1 MQTSLPTV
9 TLKQIILAKTQYLY
23 ILIGLFLTSGVY
35 ILLAILNIFIWW
47 FWFGEG
53 EGSDEIY
60 HPKTAQLLTISPLI
74 IIYIIYCL
82 IIFRSLKSN
91 NFPRVKSFL
100 ILTLLMTV
108 FHLMRDIL
116 LSAVIYS

>member
-1 MQTSLPTV
+1 MQTDSPTI

-53 EGSDEIY
+53 ENSDERY
-60 HPKTAQLLTISPLI
+60 HPKTAQLLTILPLVV
-74 IIYIIYCL
+74 IYIIYCL
-82 IIFRSLKSN
+82 LIFRSLKSHN
-91 NFPRVKSFL
+91 LPRVKSFL
-100 ILTLLMTV
+100 ILMLLMIV
-108 FHLMRDIL
+108 FHLMRYVL